1 MNQSAYIACADQQP
15 SKTHIFHRTDQFS
28 LDRGPNIVLPFHT
41 GKPIFQKWSMD
52 LANTIFFF
60 FLGGGHCVK
69 ACTDADRWPLKVDKC
84 FAKICQHR
92 E

>member
-52 LANTIFFF
+52 LANTSF
-60 FLGGGHCVK
+60 FLS
-69 ACTDADRWPLKVDKC
+69 PLGDLEIGPTGIV
-84 FAKICQHR
+84 
-92 E
+92 